1 MLAPMRLVEQWK
13 EIEGGLQQGWPEA
26 TLSVTLAEDGDADRA
41 ALILASFAPGRTGP
55 SFRFDVRPDRS
66 PERILARL
74 DQEGF
79 RGLVDLVGTTVRAV
93 KTAPAEATPSRV
105 APLARQWDE
114 LVADLPP
121 DWSEVYAEIELFS
134 SDFVSRAALLTAPL
148 NPANFGATTAL
159 RFRSASQTGYGTAAQ
174 MVRRCLE
181 RLDAEGITGTVR
193 ALRVLSHTS
202 HAFTQGP
209 VWRVGSRSV

>member
-1 MLAPMRLVEQWK
+1 MRLAEQWK
-13 EIEGGLQQGWPEA
+13 EIEVGLPEDWA
-26 TLSVTLAEDGDADRA
+26 SARLSLTLSEDGDDARA
-41 ALILASFAPGRTGP
+41 TLILSSFAPGRVGP
-55 SFRFDVRPDRS
+55 SFRFDVGRDRS

-74 DQEGF
+74 DREGF
-79 RGLVDLVGTTVRAV
+79 RGRLDTVETKARAET
-93 KTAPAEATPSRV
+93 KAPAAPSRE

-114 LVADLPP
+114 LAADLPP
-121 DWSEVYAEIELFS
+121 DWSEAYAELELGS
-134 SDFVSRAALLTAPL
+134 SDFVSRAALLAAPL
-148 NPANFGATTAL
+148 NPANFGAPTTL
-159 RFRSASQTGYGTAAQ
+159 RFRSASHTGYGTAPQ

-193 ALRVLSHTS
+193 VLRVLSHTS